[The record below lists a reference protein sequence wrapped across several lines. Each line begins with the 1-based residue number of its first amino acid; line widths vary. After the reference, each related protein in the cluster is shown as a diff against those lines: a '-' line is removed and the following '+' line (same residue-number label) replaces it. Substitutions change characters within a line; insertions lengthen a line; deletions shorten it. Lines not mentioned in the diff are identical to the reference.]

1 MSSLSL
7 VPSQGAISLV
17 TSIHG
22 RTLFAVTAPAFPPTI
37 LRERVYGL
45 TSHGQEG
52 RPTFEELKDK
62 VIKHFLRERSM
73 YQTKQSGEIAFKV
86 DRVRQ
91 SHVQERAHSKEAGP
105 AEYVALVHAIQ
116 EVN

>member
-1 MSSLSL
+1 MLDENIKKANLMLIIDHNKYAS
-7 VPSQGAISLV
+7 V
-17 TSIHG
+17 
-22 RTLFAVTAPAFPPTI
+22 FAYAEAQKAP
-37 LRERVYGL
+37 
-45 TSHGQEG
+45 
-52 RPTFEELKDK
+52 PTFEELKDK